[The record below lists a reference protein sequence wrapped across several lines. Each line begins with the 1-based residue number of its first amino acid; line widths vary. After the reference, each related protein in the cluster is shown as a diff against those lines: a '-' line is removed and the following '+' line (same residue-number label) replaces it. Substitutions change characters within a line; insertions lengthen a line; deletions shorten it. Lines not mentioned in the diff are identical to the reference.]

1 MMDGSGYN
9 TWEKYERRGEA
20 DGEEGQDGA
29 SEVLYQHVCIGI
41 HTHTHTQPHTPTL
54 QTYPVITL
62 SSPRGGGCAE
72 GQAEDGDSVWMLCD
86 AILDRVE
93 QSHAAQGKEQ

>member
-1 MMDGSGYN
+1 MKEG
-9 TWEKYERRGEA
+9 EKQTERKDRMA
-20 DGEEGQDGA
+20 QA
-29 SEVLYQHVCIGI
+29 RSYTSMYVLEY
-41 HTHTHTQPHTPTL
+41 THTQPHTPTL
-54 QTYPVITL
+54 QTYLVITL
-62 SSPRGGGCAE
+62 SSPPPGGCAE

>member
-41 HTHTHTQPHTPTL
+41 HTHTAAH
-54 QTYPVITL
+54 TYPADL
-62 SSPRGGGCAE
+62 PRYHPLFPPPGGCAE